1 MEEVDLSLVKM
12 FFLVDKRIE
21 WIYRGLIR
29 LEFLFIVLVSIF
41 KRINIIYKLIYVVM
55 LKEVFV
61 VNIYVYF
68 I

>member
-41 KRINIIYKLIYVVM
+41 KRINIIYKLIYEVM
-55 LKEVFV
+55 
-61 VNIYVYF
+61 
-68 I
+68 